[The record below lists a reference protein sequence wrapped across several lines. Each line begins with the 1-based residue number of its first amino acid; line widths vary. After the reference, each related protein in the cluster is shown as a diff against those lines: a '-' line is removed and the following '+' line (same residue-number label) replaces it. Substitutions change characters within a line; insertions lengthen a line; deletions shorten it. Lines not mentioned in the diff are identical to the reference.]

1 MNMTLNKVAVLKLA
15 SVAFLALAIILV
27 FVGMFSIQEP
37 APQQPKA
44 APTLYSVWAFDE
56 PQNHG
61 SMISADM
68 FKQVTT
74 TQLDQRYVLKKRLAV
89 GRRLSKSVEK
99 GDYLTDDLFATIR
112 PMIDD
117 LELNQRAVAIRA
129 DEVLTVGGYIQPGDH
144 VDVMLLLKPN
154 RESGTTTTARK
165 IASNLKVLAV
175 GDLQFGTESED
186 RENHAKS
193 VVLSVYVDLAPTILL
208 ADSSGELR
216 LAAVGSKELTNEKT
230 NDFQPRSLLHTV
242 SLRSQPSEGTKTT
255 SVAELRQFL
264 PPRKKVEKASKP
276 KPTRQHAPQRVRY
289 VELIQGD
296 ERSVVKV
303 PQQ

>member
-1 MNMTLNKVAVLKLA
+1 
-15 SVAFLALAIILV
+15 
-27 FVGMFSIQEP
+27 
-37 APQQPKA
+37 
-44 APTLYSVWAFDE
+44 
-56 PQNHG
+56 
-61 SMISADM
+61 
-68 FKQVTT
+68 
-74 TQLDQRYVLKKRLAV
+74 
-89 GRRLSKSVEK
+89 
-99 GDYLTDDLFATIR
+99 
-112 PMIDD
+112 MIDD

-193 VVLSVYVDLAPTILL
+193 VVLSVYMDLAPTILL

-216 LAAVGSKELTNEKT
+216 LAAVGSKELTDEKT
-230 NDFQPRSLLHTV
+230 NDLEPRSLLHTV
-242 SLRSQPSEGTKTT
+242 SLRSQPSERTKTT

-276 KPTRQHAPQRVRY
+276 KPTRKHAPQRVRY
-289 VELIQGD
+289 VELIQGN